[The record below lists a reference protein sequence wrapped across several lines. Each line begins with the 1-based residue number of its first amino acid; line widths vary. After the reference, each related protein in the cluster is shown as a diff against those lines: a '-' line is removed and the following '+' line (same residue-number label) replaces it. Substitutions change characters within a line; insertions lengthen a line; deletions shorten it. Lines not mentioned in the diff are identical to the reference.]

1 MNTKKIQS
9 LFVDEK
15 EVGEEILYEAISPF
29 IRFGKESNSV
39 IFTPEYYEL
48 GNREKVLVYLLAL
61 KAAGF
66 LGLTSVGE
74 SASPK
79 AISAATGVTY
89 NSIKPILSGLAKNGL
104 LAREGGR
111 YSVPNHNILRI
122 KEMMS

>member
-1 MNTKKIQS
+1 MNGKRIQS

-15 EVGEEILYEAISPF
+15 EVGEEILYEALSPF
-29 IRFGKESNSV
+29 VRFGKESNSV

-61 KAAGF
+61 KAAGL
-66 LGLTSVGE
+66 LGITSAGE
-74 SASPK
+74 SVSPK
-79 AISAATGVTY
+79 EISAATGVAY
-89 NSIKPILSGLAKNGL
+89 NSAKPILSELAKNGL